1 MMIFMIFEMIPIFSD
16 DPEHR
21 IPEIT
26 YEADIN
32 LSVHTDLCV
41 GTKEWPGYP
50 SSVVHTNVRCTKK
63 EIRTFVHNFV
73 RACLQADNQW
83 SLLFSVVYT
92 IVYNYA
98 HRQWNQNLTDKV
110 WRQMCDLPLKTCA
123 DSVDSHFIHYL
134 YFYLHQRCV
143 IAWII
148 CVNLPNENDANVY
161 NGPTYSIKKFNLK
174 ASKFEWLLRC

>member
-26 YEADIN
+26 YEVDIK

-41 GTKEWPGYP
+41 GTKEWPEFRRTYKCEMYEERD
-50 SSVVHTNVRCTKK
+50 SYFCTQLCTCVFTSRKSMV
-63 EIRTFVHNFV
+63 TFVLCAV
-73 RACLQADNQW
+73 C
-83 SLLFSVVYT
+83 YT